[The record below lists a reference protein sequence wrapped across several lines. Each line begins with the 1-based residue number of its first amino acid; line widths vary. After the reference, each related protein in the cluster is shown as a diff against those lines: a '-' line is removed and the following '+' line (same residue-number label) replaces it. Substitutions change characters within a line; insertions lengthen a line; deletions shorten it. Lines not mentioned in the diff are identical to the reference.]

1 MRRAH
6 TVETVRRA
14 EAELMARLPA
24 GTLMA
29 RAATGLATIA
39 ARILRDQ
46 TDGVYGARVLLLIG
60 SGDNGGDALFAGARL
75 ARRGAHVEAALTDPE
90 RAHAAGL
97 ADLLAA
103 GGRVI
108 AAPAPASASADSASA
123 SATAPHP
130 AAAPAAVRP
139 TETTATPTST
149 SPDSVLLAARKADL
163 IIDGLVGIGGKGGL
177 REPAAAFAR
186 AAATSGTPVLAVDL
200 PSGIDADTGEVNGET
215 VTADVTVTFGTYKP
229 GLLIDP
235 AAERAGVVEFVDIG
249 LGPALADPTS
259 GHPPIA
265 APNPAHASPSSPNS
279 APDADLSS
287 NTGPIPDSSPNS
299 TPNSADALNSG
310 VSPNANSIPNSS
322 ATSVSGLDSNPHST
336 HHASNSGFLP
346 ETAAVEALQSADAAA
361 LLPPLAHETDKY
373 GRGVAGIECGSTKYP
388 GAARL
393 CVGGALHSGVGAVR
407 YSGPESVGQAVLA
420 DFPEVMVGRARSQAW
435 VVGCGL
441 DRDTLA
447 AERLRDVLALDTPVL
462 IDADALAL
470 LAEQGP
476 GVLADRQH
484 GVVLTPHAGEAAGLL
499 HADRG
504 QVEAHRLDS
513 VRRLADTYGA
523 TVLLKGTTTLIA
535 EPGRVTV
542 RANPTGTPALATA
555 GSGDVLAGLIGGLL
569 AAGLEPF
576 DAASLGAYLHGLA
589 GRRAQSR
596 RPDSAPAPITAP
608 DLLHALPGAWRTL
621 AAH

>member
-24 GTLMA
+24 GALMA

-46 TDGVYGARVLLLIG
+46 SGAVYGARVLLLVG

-75 ARRGAHVEAALTDPE
+75 ARRGAHVEAALADPQ

-103 GGRVI
+103 GGRVVTQ
-108 AAPAPASASADSASA
+108 PDTASD
-123 SATAPHP
+123 
-130 AAAPAAVRP
+130 
-139 TETTATPTST
+139 
-149 SPDSVLLAARKADL
+149 SPDAVAVLRAAQKADL
-163 IIDGLVGIGGKGGL
+163 VIDGLLGIGGKGGL
-177 REPAAAFAR
+177 REPAAAFAGAV
-186 AAATSGTPVLAVDL
+186 AASGTPILAVDL
-200 PSGIDADTGEVNGET
+200 PSGIDADTGEVNGT
-215 VTADVTVTFGTYKP
+215 TINADITVTFGTYKP

-249 LGPALADPTS
+249 LGPAPGDPADP
-259 GHPPIA
+259 GA
-265 APNPAHASPSSPNS
+265 
-279 APDADLSS
+279 
-287 NTGPIPDSSPNS
+287 
-299 TPNSADALNSG
+299 
-310 VSPNANSIPNSS
+310 
-322 ATSVSGLDSNPHST
+322 
-336 HHASNSGFLP
+336 GFLP

-373 GRGVAGIECGSTKYP
+373 GRGVAGIECGSAKYP

-393 CVGGALHSGVGAVR
+393 CAGAALHSGVGAVR
-407 YSGPESVGQAVLA
+407 YSGPDAVGQAVLA
-420 DFPEVMVGRARSQAW
+420 DYPEVMVGRARAQAW

-441 DRDTLA
+441 DRDAAA
-447 AERLRDVLALDTPVL
+447 AERLRDILALDTPVL
-462 IDADALAL
+462 VDADALAL

-476 GVLADRQH
+476 DVVRGRRH

-499 HADRG
+499 NADRG
-504 QVEAHRLDS
+504 HIEAHRLDS

-535 EPGRVTV
+535 EPGRSTV

-576 DAASLGAYLHGLA
+576 DAAGVGAFLHGLA
-589 GRRAQSR
+589 GRRARSR
-596 RPDSAPAPITAP
+596 RPDSAPAPITAQ
-608 DLLHALPGAWRTL
+608 DLLHALPGAWRAL
-621 AAH
+621 AGF

>member
-14 EAELMARLPA
+14 EAELMARLPE
-24 GTLMA
+24 GTLMS
-29 RAATGLATIA
+29 RAAAGLATIA

-46 TDGVYGARVLLLIG
+46 TGAVYGARVLLLIG

-75 ARRGAHVEAALTDPE
+75 ARRGSRVEAALADPQ
-90 RAHAAGL
+90 RAHSAGL

-103 GGRVI
+103 GGRVVAVPDGTD
-108 AAPAPASASADSASA
+108 AAYRPPSPDPASAKSPDAASD
-123 SATAPHP
+123 P
-130 AAAPAAVRP
+130 
-139 TETTATPTST
+139 
-149 SPDSVLLAARKADL
+149 PDSVLRAARNADL
-163 IIDGLVGIGGKGGL
+163 VIDGLVGIGGKGGL

-186 AAATSGTPVLAVDL
+186 AAAASGTPVLAVDL

-229 GLLIDP
+229 GLLVDP

-249 LGPALADPTS
+249 LGTEPGGPGTGS
-259 GHPPIA
+259 G
-265 APNPAHASPSSPNS
+265 
-279 APDADLSS
+279 
-287 NTGPIPDSSPNS
+287 TG
-299 TPNSADALNSG
+299 SG
-310 VSPNANSIPNSS
+310 
-322 ATSVSGLDSNPHST
+322 SG
-336 HHASNSGFLP
+336 SGFLP
-346 ETAAVEALQSADAAA
+346 EGAAVEALQSADAAA

-373 GRGVAGIECGSTKYP
+373 GRGVAGIECGSAKYP

-393 CVGGALHSGVGAVR
+393 CVGGALHSGAGAVR
-407 YSGPESVGQAVLA
+407 YSGPDSVAQAVLA
-420 DFPEVMVGRARSQAW
+420 DYPEVMVGRARAQAW

-441 DRDTLA
+441 DRDAAA

-462 IDADALAL
+462 VDADALAL

-476 GVLADRQH
+476 DVLRGRRH

-499 HADRG
+499 HTDRG
-504 QVEAHRLDS
+504 QIEARRLDS

-523 TVLLKGTTTLIA
+523 TVLLKGTTTLVA
-535 EPGRVTV
+535 QPGRETV

-555 GSGDVLAGLIGGLL
+555 GSGDVLAGLVGGLL

-576 DAASLGAYLHGLA
+576 DAASLGAFLHGLA
-589 GRRAQSR
+589 GRRARSR
-596 RPDSAPAPITAP
+596 RPDSAPAPITAQ
-608 DLLHALPGAWRTL
+608 DLLHALPGAWRAL
-621 AAH
+621 AAF